1 MTCDVSAMCE
11 RPICLADRPHVTL
24 ASPHVRTGHA
34 RARARSVN
42 DRSPDHA
49 GMNPAVVGEGALS
62 NVNANRPPGATVPE
76 SHAVSFDVDVCGI
89 ESVLVHVTVVATTS
103 AISGLKGYR
112 RG

>member
-1 MTCDVSAMCE
+1 
-11 RPICLADRPHVTL
+11 
-24 ASPHVRTGHA
+24 
-34 RARARSVN
+34 
-42 DRSPDHA
+42 
-49 GMNPAVVGEGALS
+49 MNPAVVGEGALS

-89 ESVLVHVTVVATTS
+89 ESVLVHVAVVPTATS